1 MILGLSTATFIQ
13 VHVVLSMVAIGTGL
27 IVLFGLL
34 TARRLPVSTA
44 LFLSTTALTSLT
56 GFLFP
61 YHGMTPGI
69 EVGLLSMVIL
79 LLAAIARYSRGL
91 AGAWRHTYIV
101 SAMIALY
108 LNVVILVVQIFSKL
122 PPLTART
129 PKQFG
134 ILFKLTELAVLA
146 AFVVAT
152 HFALK
157 RFRGT
162 HIHRV

>member
-13 VHVVLSMVAIGTGL
+13 IHVVLSLVAIGTGL
-27 IVLFGLL
+27 IAAFGLL
-34 TARRLPVSTA
+34 TSRRLPIATA
-44 LFLSTTALTSLT
+44 AFLSATALTSLT

-61 YHGMTPGI
+61 YHGMTPAI
-69 EVGLLSMVIL
+69 EIGLLSMVIL
-79 LLAAIARYSRGL
+79 FLAAIARYRRGL

-108 LNVVILVVQIFSKL
+108 LNVLILVVQIFSKL

-129 PKQFG
+129 PRQFG
-134 ILFKLTELAVLA
+134 LLFKLTELAVLL

-152 HFALK
+152 YFALK
-157 RFRGT
+157 RFRAT
-162 HIHRV
+162 PLRRP

>member
-13 VHVVLSMVAIGTGL
+13 VHVALSLVAIGTGF
-27 IVLFGLL
+27 IVVFGLL
-34 TARRLPVSTA
+34 TARRLPVATA
-44 LFLSTTALTSLT
+44 VFLSATALTSLT

-61 YHGMTPGI
+61 YHGMTPAI
-69 EVGLLSMVIL
+69 EIGLLSLVIL
-79 LLAAIARYSRGL
+79 LLAVIARYSRGL

-101 SAMIALY
+101 STMIALY
-108 LNVVILVVQIFSKL
+108 LNVMILVVQIFSML

-134 ILFKLTELAVLA
+134 SLFKLTELAVLV

-157 RFRGT
+157 RFHSTPLR
-162 HIHRV
+162 RA

>member
-13 VHVVLSMVAIGTGL
+13 IHVALSLVAIGTGL
-27 IVLFGLL
+27 IVAFGML
-34 TARRLPVSTA
+34 TARRLPVATAVFLSSTA
-44 LFLSTTALTSLT
+44 LTCLT

-69 EVGLLSMVIL
+69 EIGLLSMVIL
-79 LLAAIARYSRGL
+79 LLAVVARYRRGM

-101 SAMIALY
+101 STMIALY
-108 LNVVILVVQIFSKL
+108 LNVLILVIQIFAHL
-122 PPLTART
+122 TPLTART

-134 ILFKLTELAVLA
+134 ILFKLTELAVLV

-157 RFRGT
+157 RFHGT
-162 HIHRV
+162 PARRA